1 MSPDQ
6 RFGFMSGLGAYFMWG
21 LLPLYLKLLDHIAP
35 TESLAH
41 RVVWAVPTGALL
53 LIVAGRF
60 HEIFAMLWRPSTLW
74 LVLSSALIAGNWL
87 TYIWAVTN
95 DRIIEASLGYFL
107 NPLVNV
113 AIGAVFLSEKLRRLQ
128 WFAVS
133 IAAIAVIVET
143 IALGRLPW
151 VSLIL
156 CFSFATYG
164 YIRRQVQVDG
174 RVGLT
179 LEVLFLLPVAL
190 IWLAIVA
197 QQGGSLIGGSIPNL
211 LMLMLA
217 GPATA
222 FPLILFALAAKRLK
236 FSTIGIMQ
244 YLGPTMQFLLA
255 LAFGETLTSLRLVTF
270 SLILVA
276 VILFSLDAYGHD
288 RHLRRSALRP
298 T

>member
-35 TESLAH
+35 TDILAH
-41 RVVWAVPTGALL
+41 RVVWSVPTGALL

-60 HEIFAMLWRPSTLW
+60 HETFAMLLRPSTLW

>member
-35 TESLAH
+35 TDILAH
-41 RVVWAVPTGALL
+41 RVVWSVPTGALL
-53 LIVAGRF
+53 LIFAGRF
-60 HEIFAMLWRPSTLW
+60 RELFAMLRRPSTLW

-128 WFAVS
+128 WVAVG
-133 IAAIAVIVET
+133 IAALAVVVET

-164 YIRRQVQVDG
+164 YIRRQVQVDS

-197 QQGGSLIGGSIPNL
+197 QQGGSLIGGSIGNL
-211 LMLMLA
+211 FMLMLA

-244 YLGPTMQFLLA
+244 YLGPSMQFLLA
-255 LAFGETLTSLRLVTF
+255 LAFGETLTPLRLVTF

-276 VILFSLDAYGHD
+276 VILFSLDAFGHD
-288 RHLRRSALRP
+288 RQMRRSALRP

>member
-35 TESLAH
+35 TDILAH
-41 RVVWAVPTGALL
+41 RVVWSVPTGALL

-255 LAFGETLTSLRLVTF
+255 LAFGEL
-270 SLILVA
+270 SLIH
-276 VILFSLDAYGHD
+276 I
-288 RHLRRSALRP
+288 
-298 T
+298 

>member
-35 TESLAH
+35 TDILAH
-41 RVVWAVPTGALL
+41 RVVWSVPTGALL

-60 HEIFAMLWRPSTLW
+60 HEIFAMLLRPSTLW

-179 LEVLFLLPVAL
+179 LEVLFLLPVVL

>member
-6 RFGFMSGLGAYFMWG
+6 RFGFLSGLGAYFMWG

-35 TESLAH
+35 TDILAH
-41 RVVWAVPTGALL
+41 RVVWSVPTGALL

-60 HEIFAMLWRPSTLW
+60 HEIFAMLRRPSTLW

>member
-35 TESLAH
+35 TDILAH
-41 RVVWAVPTGALL
+41 RVVWSVPTGALL

>member
-1 MSPDQ
+1 MDFLERVSPV
-6 RFGFMSGLGAYFMWG
+6 R
-21 LLPLYLKLLDHIAP
+21 
-35 TESLAH
+35 
-41 RVVWAVPTGALL
+41 
-53 LIVAGRF
+53 IVCQS
-60 HEIFAMLWRPSTLW
+60 ELSP
-74 LVLSSALIAGNWL
+74 LVLEGEVAL
-87 TYIWAVTN
+87 
-95 DRIIEASLGYFL
+95 
-107 NPLVNV
+107 
-113 AIGAVFLSEKLRRLQ
+113 
-128 WFAVS
+128 
-133 IAAIAVIVET
+133 
-143 IALGRLPW
+143 
-151 VSLIL
+151 
-156 CFSFATYG
+156 
-164 YIRRQVQVDG
+164 QVRG
-174 RVGLT
+174 GGLT
-179 LEVLFLLPVAL
+179 
-190 IWLAIVA
+190 